1 MNSGKTHSIRN
12 KWYFIFAF
20 NFIYLVTSEI
30 DNFNMFIG
38 SFTFPFLFPFTNW
51 SDSKSGI
58 RRVQDETEISHHTR
72 KQGSYIDY

>member
-1 MNSGKTHSIRN
+1 MTFGKTHSIHN

-38 SFTFPFLFPFTNW
+38 SFPFPFPFTNW
-51 SDSKSGI
+51 SDSKSGTG
-58 RRVQDETEISHHTR
+58 RVQDETEISHHTR